1 MSVDIVQ
8 EINHVHEYLKQQK
21 NIRQDAT
28 SFRKVIDGQ
37 CTLLVSRLRKTKLDV
52 AQANTISLAVADSS
66 IWTDEQ
72 KILLADSIDDATKKK
87 HVAAGSARSN
97 QTCTSF
103 QNYLSASLV
112 DIIKSIEYPLSVKV
126 KYLVQH
132 MIALCM
138 DIPSPVTLGHIAQVF
153 AHVAEQPTDKE
164 NLRTLFLAIR
174 SELHKERTAKKMPV
188 YVKEY
193 PDMPSG
199 LPAEVFK
206 RAFDQSPPLRLDFIV
221 DPAGMRGNLR
231 NRVTAA
237 NSRTGNELMGA
248 LAQLLQGRF
257 TRNMSH
263 HHYLC
268 SAPHV
273 Q

>member
-37 CTLLVSRLRKTKLDV
+37 CALLVSRLRKVKLEA
-52 AQANTISLAVADSS
+52 AQANTISMAIADSS

-72 KILLADSIDDATKKK
+72 KISLADSIDDAMKKK
-87 HVAAGSARSN
+87 QVAAGSARNN
-97 QTCTSF
+97 QTCTTF

-112 DIIKSIEYPLSVKV
+112 DIIKSTDYPLSVKV

-138 DIPSPVTLGHIAQVF
+138 DIPSPVTLGHVAQVF

-174 SELHKERTAKKMPV
+174 SELHKERASKKMPT
-188 YVKEY
+188 YVKDY

-231 NRVTAA
+231 NRGASA
-237 NSRTGNELMGA
+237 SSRTGNDLMGA
-248 LAQLLQGRF
+248 LTQFLQGKFVRSG
-257 TRNMSH
+257 SH

-268 SAPHV
+268 SAFHV

>member
-37 CTLLVSRLRKTKLDV
+37 CTLLMSRLRKVKLDA
-52 AQANTISLAVADSS
+52 AQANTISMAIADSS

-72 KILLADSIDDATKKK
+72 KISLADSIDDAMKKK
-87 HVAAGSARSN
+87 QVAAGSARNN
-97 QTCTSF
+97 QTCTAF
-103 QNYLSASLV
+103 QNYLSEQLV
-112 DIIKSIEYPLSVKV
+112 DIFKSTNYPLNVKI

-138 DIPSPVTLGHIAQVF
+138 DIPSPVTLGHVTQVF

-174 SELHKERTAKKMPV
+174 SELHKERHGKKMPI
-188 YVKEY
+188 YVREY

-199 LPAEVFK
+199 LPTELFK
-206 RAFDQSPPLRLDFIV
+206 KAFDHSPPHHIDLIV

-231 NRVTAA
+231 NRGSSAS
-237 NSRTGNELMGA
+237 SRAGNELMGA
-248 LAQLLQGRF
+248 LAQLVQGRF
-257 TRNMSH
+257 MRNVSH
-263 HHYLC
+263 HHYI
-268 SAPHV
+268 V
-273 Q
+273 